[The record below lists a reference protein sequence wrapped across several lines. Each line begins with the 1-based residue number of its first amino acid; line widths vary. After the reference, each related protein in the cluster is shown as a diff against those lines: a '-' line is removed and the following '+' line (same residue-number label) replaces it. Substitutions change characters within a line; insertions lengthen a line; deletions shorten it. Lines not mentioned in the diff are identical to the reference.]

1 MRIKQSLS
9 KILPFFCIVIA
20 PMEVVSIVLY
30 ISFVSLFIV
39 VQLSYF
45 QTLQRQAV
53 GNGFQFL
60 VVPVYLSAYPFDGLF
75 ITMNVEYVVQPKSF
89 FGTAF
94 SPWADSSELQG
105 IVRNWH
111 SDSQSSMLPQM
122 ERLHTMPF
130 NPFLMSSNLNFCTSV
145 CHPYRYKS

>member
-45 QTLQRQAV
+45 WTLLHQTVR
-53 GNGFQFL
+53 NGFQVL

-105 IVRNWH
+105 IVRILVFGPPKLNVT
-111 SDSQSSMLPQM
+111 SDGKAAYNALQSIFDVLKPKLLYLRLP
-122 ERLHTMPF
+122 
-130 NPFLMSSNLNFCTSV
+130 SI
-145 CHPYRYKS
+145 